1 MAEIMNTSQLQTIIL
16 TSLHIVLLL
25 LLAPFI
31 NTFIKKVKAIFQGRT
46 GPPLLQGYYDLIKYF
61 YKETV
66 VSNQTSWIFLATP
79 LVVFSTTLVASI
91 LVPTFTTSYL
101 LNILGGVILLI
112 YLFGLGRFFMSSSAM
127 EPNSS
132 FCSMASSR
140 EMMLSILIEP
150 VMLLSLFIFVLT
162 TGSNNI
168 TDIINN
174 LSNQGIGLFTPIYL
188 LTILALFTASLAEM
202 CRIPFDNPETHY
214 ELTMIHEGM
223 LLEYSGKYLG
233 LMLLSNWLKQ
243 LLIISLIAN
252 LIFPWCMCAN
262 FALFSIL
269 LTILI
274 YITKILF
281 LSIIIAFIETA
292 ISKVRLFK
300 VREILMASFVMSIIA
315 LVIAIQKGKALGL

>member
-1 MAEIMNTSQLQTIIL
+1 MNTSQLQTIIL
-16 TSLHIVLLL
+16 TSLHIVLVI

-31 NTFIKKVKAIFQGRT
+31 STFIKKVKAILQGRS
-46 GPPLLQGYYDLIKYF
+46 GPPILQGYYDLIKYLH
-61 YKETV
+61 KETV
-66 VSNQTSWIFLATP
+66 ISNQTSWIFLVTP
-79 LVVFSTTLVASI
+79 LIVFSTTLVASI

-101 LNILGGVILLI
+101 PNLFGGVILLI
-112 YLFGLGRFFMSSSAM
+112 YLFGLGRFFMAASAM

-140 EMMLSILIEP
+140 EMMLSVLIEP
-150 VMLLSLFIFVLT
+150 VMMLSLFIFVLT

-168 TDIINN
+168 LDIVSQ
-174 LSNQGIGLFTPIYL
+174 LSTKGIGLFTPIYL

-223 LLEYSGKYLG
+223 LLEYSGKHLG
-233 LMLLSNWLKQ
+233 LMILSSSLKQ

-252 LIFPWCMCAN
+252 LIFPWYMSSE
-262 FALFSIL
+262 FSLSSIL
-269 LTILI
+269 FAILI
-274 YITKILF
+274 YITKVLL
-281 LSIIIAFIETA
+281 LSIVIAFIETA

-315 LVIAIQKGKALGL
+315 LVIAVQKESRFGL

>member
-1 MAEIMNTSQLQTIIL
+1 MNTPQLQTTIL
-16 TSLHIVLLL
+16 TLLHIVLLL

-31 NTFIKKVKAIFQGRT
+31 NTFIKKIKAKLQGRT
-46 GPPLLQGYYDLIKYF
+46 GPPILQGYYDLIKYL

-66 VSNQTSWIFLATP
+66 VSNQTSWIFLAAP
-79 LVVFSTTLVASI
+79 LIVFTTTLVASI
-91 LVPTFTTSYL
+91 LVPSFTTSYL
-101 LNILGGVILLI
+101 PNLFGGVILLI
-112 YLFGLGRFFMSSSAM
+112 YLFGLGRFFMATSAM
-127 EPNSS
+127 EPNSG
-132 FCSMASSR
+132 FCSMGSSR

-168 TDIINN
+168 SDIIRQ
-174 LSNQGIGLFTPIYL
+174 LSTKGIGLFTPIYL

-223 LLEYSGKYLG
+223 LLEYSGKHLG
-233 LMLLSNWLKQ
+233 LMFLSSSLKQ
-243 LLIISLIAN
+243 LIIISLLAN
-252 LIFPWCMCAN
+252 LIFPWHLSSE
-262 FALFSIL
+262 FSFSSILFS
-269 LTILI
+269 ILI
-274 YITKILF
+274 YITKVLL

-300 VREILMASFVMSIIA
+300 VREILMASFVMSVIA
-315 LVIAIQKGKALGL
+315 LVIAVQKESRFGL